1 MHPLCRS
8 HSHAL
13 LEGSIKC
20 TVTSETTLVSQ
31 LSDRYSLMGSVC
43 LMVKFYKVLDA
54 QSVDVGIVSHAL
66 TGEMLAQIETV
77 GSNRLSKLGEG
88 DVVLQIEL
96 LSLAMLLQQ

>member
-8 HSHAL
+8 HTHVL

-43 LMVKFYKVLDA
+43 IMVKLDKVLDA
-54 QSVDVGIVSHAL
+54 QSVDVGIVSHAM
-66 TGEMLAQIETV
+66 TGEILAQIETV
-77 GSNRLSKLGEG
+77 GSNGLSKLWER

-96 LSLAMLLQQ
+96 LLLAMLFQQ